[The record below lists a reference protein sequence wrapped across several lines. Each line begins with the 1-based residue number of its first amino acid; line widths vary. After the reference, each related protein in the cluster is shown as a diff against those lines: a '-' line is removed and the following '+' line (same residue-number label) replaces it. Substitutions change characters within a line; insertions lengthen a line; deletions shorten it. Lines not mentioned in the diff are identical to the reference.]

1 MGRTPSALC
10 GCLPHVPFCT
20 SCSSTQAGVTRS
32 WVACMHPDLPNP
44 IEWHHLISATDE
56 TRSCVRIFSH
66 HIIWC
71 DSGFPWQLSG
81 AESVC
86 STGDI
91 GDVGSIPGSE
101 DPLEEEMATL
111 SSILAGK
118 SHRQRSLV
126 GYSLYGLQIVGHS

>member
-1 MGRTPSALC
+1 M
-10 GCLPHVPFCT
+10 
-20 SCSSTQAGVTRS
+20 RS

-71 DSGFPWQLSG
+71 DSGLPWQLSG

-86 STGDI
+86 STGDT

-101 DPLEEEMATL
+101 RYP
-111 SSILAGK
+111 GGGNGN
-118 SHRQRSLV
+118 SLQ
-126 GYSLYGLQIVGHS
+126 YSCWEIP